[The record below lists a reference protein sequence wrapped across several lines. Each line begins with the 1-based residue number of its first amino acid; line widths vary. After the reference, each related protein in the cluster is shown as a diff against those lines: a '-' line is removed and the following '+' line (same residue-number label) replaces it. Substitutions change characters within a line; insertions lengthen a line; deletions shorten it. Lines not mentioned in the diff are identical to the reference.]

1 MSDTNSMLDKA
12 LKQMKAMNYAIALRM
27 TLIKMLDECETLE
40 KQGVNVAELVNLI
53 RVANDYTLY
62 IRDTQDELPE
72 SI

>member
-62 IRDTQDELPE
+62 IRDTQNELPE

>member
-1 MSDTNSMLDKA
+1 VSDTNSMLDKA